1 MFILSNQIYAIDCTN
16 YCPQNKKYRYTVCNF
31 STNSTQQICTDSP
44 NSLQAP
50 LYPMKANLPICLDFI
65 DSGPIEVT
73 QVTATGLEIVIYQKS
88 KILQDLNNS
97 TKMWN
102 CLCNKDNEPCACT
115 ISIKFTSNAKDFLG
129 NNPVEKILGQC
140 QYRIGNGCI
149 TACGPGM
156 GNNVT
161 KIYLNNTEKF
171 TGSKDANGKG
181 ERKKFFVNDYYFDQ
195 DINYLNDLDSDFYN
209 AVSLSDIIA
218 HELGHALGLVHHDD
232 KNGNS
237 LCPPDINTGLM
248 NTSTKSNIP
257 RIGLQQDDK
266 CQFVKLYCPSLLSVE
281 NESDFHENNSFYY
294 TQETIQLEFKLE
306 GNSPLTSLI
315 IYDIY
320 GKQIE
325 DVQNAKIDNFK
336 ILFKVDIRNY
346 SKGVYFYKFVNKG
359 KVINGKFLTN

>member
-1 MFILSNQIYAIDCTN
+1 
-16 YCPQNKKYRYTVCNF
+16 
-31 STNSTQQICTDSP
+31 
-44 NSLQAP
+44 
-50 LYPMKANLPICLDFI
+50 
-65 DSGPIEVT
+65 
-73 QVTATGLEIVIYQKS
+73 
-88 KILQDLNNS
+88 
-97 TKMWN
+97 
-102 CLCNKDNEPCACT
+102 
-115 ISIKFTSNAKDFLG
+115 
-129 NNPVEKILGQC
+129 
-140 QYRIGNGCI
+140 
-149 TACGPGM
+149 M

-161 KIYLNNTEKF
+161 KIYLNNTPEF
-171 TGSKDANGKG
+171 TGSKDPNGKG

-306 GNSPLTSLI
+306 GNSPRGAWHGAMWGAVAVEAVENGSLSSKNRRKRIAAAAGGAVAGSLYAGLTP
-315 IYDIY
+315 
-320 GKQIE
+320 
-325 DVQNAKIDNFK
+325 
-336 ILFKVDIRNY
+336 
-346 SKGVYFYKFVNKG
+346 
-359 KVINGKFLTN
+359 